1 MNATI
6 WNPITSQADI
16 ERLLNLFGG
25 FHDSCLRE
33 AHVWTEHYVDSDL
46 SMNCPGNLD
55 TRVRLLIQRQFK
67 EPSAIEL
74 LFEQVITFHVL
85 PSAENYASII
95 FNAAILREDEI
106 FYWADR
112 NDWMPKNSNRYDAT
126 WVAAK
131 KLSWRDASNWM
142 GKQLRYGAKDFQPE
156 I

>member
-1 MNATI
+1 
-6 WNPITSQADI
+6 
-16 ERLLNLFGG
+16 
-25 FHDSCLRE
+25 
-33 AHVWTEHYVDSDL
+33 
-46 SMNCPGNLD
+46 MNCPGNLD
-55 TRVRLLIQRQFK
+55 PRVRLLIQRQFK

-126 WVAAK
+126 WIAAK

-142 GKQLRYGAKDFQPE
+142 GAELRFVADSTEPK